1 MSVIRITI
9 GVILMSVA
17 GDLEKYVGVIACI
30 VCVFCIVPCLF
41 VRTCLFCL
49 HLGAKSCV
57 FSAAAWL
64 LVGSIRL
71 SSVVGSSVCYR

>member
-1 MSVIRITI
+1 MY
-9 GVILMSVA
+9 VA

-30 VCVFCIVPCLF
+30 VCVCFALHLVCSF

-49 HLGAKSCV
+49 HLGVKSCV

-64 LVGSIRL
+64 LAGSIRL
-71 SSVVGSSVCYR
+71 SSVVGSSVRFR